1 MRILLAESVER
12 DARRLSSILRAQGY
26 AVDRVKNDRE
36 AQLALTTARYA
47 LVVMNMMLHRGSS
60 LDLLVW
66 LRRINRVV
74 PVFTFKES
82 DSPADCVRALEA
94 GADDHLNMPFDARE
108 LVARC
113 RALVRRSQ
121 GRSTD
126 QIRHRE
132 LVIDAAS
139 RVVTR
144 AGKSVRISGREWA
157 ILLQLIA
164 YRGVPQS
171 SSTLEDCIYGWKEEV
186 ESNAIQVH
194 ISNLRRKLGADTI
207 ETVRRVGYVIRDE

>member
-47 LVVMNMMLHRGSS
+47 LIVMNMMLPRGSS

-82 DSPADCVRALEA
+82 DSSVDCVRALEA
-94 GADDHLNMPFDARE
+94 GADDHLNKPFDSRE

-132 LVIDAAS
+132 LLIDTAS
-139 RVVTR
+139 RAVTC
-144 AGKSVRISGREWA
+144 AGVPVTISGREWA

-164 YRGVPQS
+164 YRGIPQS